1 MNRQSGIPWPRC
13 LSDHYSGACVGQCH
27 LSHVATSDRSGH
39 RQWNHDESQTLET
52 TSFDGEPQGQL
63 TLWDVRRKI
72 TKVITPQ
79 SAENPLALKEHHPML
94 CEEVTLCFKAV
105 QTTQCANNARNY
117 HETVD
122 GDHRCIETSHY
133 GTSAYTKGC
142 FLCSLPPIGP
152 FAQAVRQHWG
162 IENALGW
169 VLYVSFDTDTRQI
182 RQNTETETFAV

>member
-1 MNRQSGIPWPRC
+1 M
-13 LSDHYSGACVGQCH
+13 
-27 LSHVATSDRSGH
+27 
-39 RQWNHDESQTLET
+39 
-52 TSFDGEPQGQL
+52 
-63 TLWDVRRKI
+63 
-72 TKVITPQ
+72 
-79 SAENPLALKEHHPML
+79 ALKEHHPML

-133 GTSAYTKGC
+133 GTSAYIKWVETSASRFNLTSSGMMGHYHAAGETVELKIGC

-182 RQNTETETFAV
+182 RQNTGTETFAV